1 MYRSESVYFLALSRS
16 MEEGQLLILPVLLAW
31 SLLGAQ
37 LLVLNGLLSRLHAH
51 APALPPAPWHELTSE
66 WSAYE

>member
-1 MYRSESVYFLALSRS
+1 

-51 APALPPAPWHELTSE
+51 APVLPPAPWHELTSE